1 MAIRPVVKYPDPLLR
16 ERSRDLPDG
25 AANRELI
32 ADMIETMYAANGAGL
47 AAVQIGEPLRLF
59 IVDEC
64 VAGGT
69 QQDLPLVFVNP
80 VLIHASG
87 ETGSRDEG
95 CLSFPGVYLPVP
107 RAQEVTVSATDAAG
121 APFQLQAT
129 ALLARAIQHEMDHL
143 DGRLI
148 IDYVG
153 RVKRQLITKRMKND
167 GK

>member
-1 MAIRPVVKYPDPLLR
+1 MAIRPVVMYPDTLLR
-16 ERSRDLPDG
+16 ERSREVVDRPAVLDLV
-25 AANRELI
+25 

-47 AAVQIGEPLRLF
+47 AAVQVGEPLRLF
-59 IVDEC
+59 VVDEC

-80 VLIHASG
+80 ALIHSCA
-87 ETGSRDEG
+87 ETDTRDEG
-95 CLSFPGVYLPVP
+95 CLSFPGVFLPVP
-107 RAQEVTVSATDAAG
+107 RSREVTVSATDVDGTA
-121 APFQLQAT
+121 FELQAS

-153 RVKRQLITKRMKND
+153 RLKRRMISNRMKN
-167 GK
+167 GGA